1 LFVYIRM
8 IETQTNVCNMNER
21 NIMHRSY
28 TRTYMYHASRVKL
41 FRDNLKR
48 NRCIMND
55 DAYEYHKRAIR
66 ASIAQMRVTRQYI
79 NECVQS

>member
-1 LFVYIRM
+1 
-8 IETQTNVCNMNER
+8 MNER

-48 NRCIMND
+48 NRCILNEH
-55 DAYEYHKRAIR
+55 EYAHHKRAIR
-66 ASIAQMRVTRQYI
+66 AHIVAMRVTRRIAQRNEY
-79 NECVQS
+79 NAHVLSCECVQS